1 MTILFLIAIILGCI
15 SLLGNKNESEDYT
28 GCLIMFA
35 VVGAIMFII
44 SLIVK

>member
-15 SLLGNKNESEDYT
+15 SLIGNKNEGEDYT
-28 GCLIMFA
+28 GCLIIAA
-35 VVGAIMFII
+35 VVGAIMLII